1 MADSGCR
8 SHGMFGNQLNK
19 TLTNKTP
26 LYMSSHFASPAATT
40 VRGVFRYPLGRSRI
54 LAKNA
59 GPTVRTILQCRE
71 DLFRVGAKFWM
82 RDFMKRPDREK
93 IVETVRVESAR
104 RGVGV
109 TILEGLKGK
118 VGNVKEEEEEEKDED
133 EDEEEEAF
141 MGWGRRWQWLW

>member
-1 MADSGCR
+1 
-8 SHGMFGNQLNK
+8 
-19 TLTNKTP
+19 
-26 LYMSSHFASPAATT
+26 
-40 VRGVFRYPLGRSRI
+40 
-54 LAKNA
+54 
-59 GPTVRTILQCRE
+59 
-71 DLFRVGAKFWM
+71 
-82 RDFMKRPDREK
+82 MKRPDREK

-118 VGNVKEEEEEEKDED
+118 VGNVKEEDEEEKDED